1 MSRRVASSNVVAPA
15 TNEVHSNQLS
25 LDEQTL
31 DDLVRRMGMDS
42 VKWRSQRAWLEDPDV
57 HALAEARLMDL
68 SPVRRDLQ
76 EAIEGLVALARASV
90 RLGPLGWTVAGDR
103 LVNGTYT
110 KAVALIDADE
120 DQSAIDEVMTTAWSN
135 RVTLR
140 GTYGPILWLYGP
152 DDNSIDLMIGR
163 IALLDQALEH
173 HLRGEYAAAVLIVL
187 SQIDG
192 ITLDAT
198 NNKHGCF
205 IKANGLPLEDS
216 ATIAGLPGNLSAA
229 RKVIAKDMWQTSMDG
244 RLERHWIMHG
254 RELRTERRS
263 TLARP
268 SAYSDQ

>member
-1 MSRRVASSNVVAPA
+1 MRSTR
-15 TNEVHSNQLS
+15 TTLS

-205 IKANGLPLEDS
+205 IKANGLPLE
-216 ATIAGLPGNLSAA
+216 
-229 RKVIAKDMWQTSMDG
+229 
-244 RLERHWIMHG
+244 RHRIMHG
-254 RELRTERRS
+254 RELAYGTEVNSCKAFGLLGSMIDFLRGRYPGFRS
-263 TLARP
+263 
-268 SAYSDQ
+268 